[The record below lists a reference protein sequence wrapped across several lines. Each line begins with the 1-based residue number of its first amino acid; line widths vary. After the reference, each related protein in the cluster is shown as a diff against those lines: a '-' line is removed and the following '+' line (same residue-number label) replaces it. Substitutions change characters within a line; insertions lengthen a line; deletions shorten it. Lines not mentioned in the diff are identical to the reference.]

1 MALEIERKFK
11 VANAGWRDTVTRSTS
26 LRQGYLS
33 TKPEATVRV
42 RLENGVGTLTIKSKT
57 RGISRSEF
65 EYDIPNSEATQLLQ
79 LCEGPLIEKIR
90 HLVIIG
96 EHTWEIDEFIG
107 DNQGLIIAE
116 IELSSE
122 DESFEK
128 PAWLSKEVSDDAR
141 YYNSSLVNHPY
152 SQW

>member
-11 VANAGWRDTVTRSTS
+11 VANAGWRDSVTRSTS

-65 EYDIPNSEATQLLQ
+65 EYDIPSSEVTQLLQ

-96 EHTWEIDEFIG
+96 EHTWEIDEFSG
-107 DNQGLIIAE
+107 DNQGLIITE

-122 DESFEK
+122 DESFKK
-128 PAWLSKEVSDDAR
+128 PAWLGKEVSHDAR
-141 YYNSSLVNHPY
+141 YYNSSLVTHPY
-152 SQW
+152 NQW

>member
-11 VANAGWRDTVTRSTS
+11 VANAGWRDSVTRSTS

-65 EYDIPNSEATQLLQ
+65 EYDIPSSEVTQLLQ

-96 EHTWEIDEFIG
+96 EHTWEIDEFSG

-122 DESFEK
+122 DESFKK
-128 PAWLSKEVSDDAR
+128 PGWLGKEVSHDAR
-141 YYNSSLVNHPY
+141 YYNSSLVIHPY
-152 SQW
+152 NQW